1 MLTLLRIAWRNL
13 WRNTRRTLL
22 TALTVALGLALLLVS
37 LGLGDGAHQQ
47 MIESAV
53 RMGSG
58 HVLVQADGYQAIGGI
73 ERTLREAEADEARR
87 RIEAA
92 GDFPVTA
99 VTTRIFASGLAS
111 SADGSTGVQIIG
123 VEPGGERAGSNFPKK
138 IIEGQFLDE
147 GDDNLV
153 VIGRG
158 VARKLELEVGD
169 KLVLMAQAADTSEVQ
184 SRLVRVKGI
193 LGTGQDQYDQIIV
206 LLPLSEAQR
215 FFNLPGQVHQLAV
228 ILESSH
234 TSEELARALRQ
245 SLASDRQA
253 AEQPSAGSPPTTA
266 SAATQEQLDA
276 EGFRRGGVEVLN
288 WRQALPELEEFIR
301 VDDGGNYVFHVFL
314 FLLIGFM
321 VLNTLLM
328 SVLERRREFTLLSAL
343 GLPPAQR
350 FTMVLLEAAL
360 IGALASAAGLALGW
374 SAHKYFE
381 VYGLPLAALMDI
393 EEGATVAGVAFDPVM
408 YSYLSPERIFLS
420 ILWIFVM
427 TLILAVMPAWR
438 AARAADV
445 QLLGRD

>member
-1 MLTLLRIAWRNL
+1 MLTILRIAWRNL

-22 TALTVALGLALLLVS
+22 TALTVSLGLALLLVS

-58 HVLVQADGYQAIGGI
+58 HVIVQADGYQAVGGI
-73 ERTLREAEADEARR
+73 ERTLSQAEVDRARR
-87 RIEAA
+87 QIKQA
-92 GDFPVTA
+92 GDFPVVG

-123 VEPGGERAGSNFPKK
+123 VEPQGERDSSDFPDK
-138 IIEGQFLDE
+138 IVEGQFLAPGDE
-147 GDDNLV
+147 SRV

-158 VARKLELEVGD
+158 VARKLELDVGD
-169 KLVLMAQAADTSEVQ
+169 KLVLMAQAAHTSDVQ

-193 LGTGQDQYDQIIV
+193 LGTGQDEFDQIIV

-228 ILESSH
+228 VLESSH
-234 TSEELARALRQ
+234 TSEELAQDLRQ
-245 SLASDRQA
+245 ALTGHRRAQSPRPTAPQVAAAAGPQEDR
-253 AEQPSAGSPPTTA
+253 
-266 SAATQEQLDA
+266 DA
-276 EGFRRGGVEVLN
+276 EGYRRDGVEVLQ
-288 WRQALPELEEFIR
+288 WRQALPELQEFIR

-350 FTMVLLEAAL
+350 FAMVLFEAAL

-381 VYGLPLAALMDI
+381 VYGLPLDALMDM
-393 EEGATVAGVAFDPVM
+393 EGATVAGVAFDPVM
-408 YSYLSPERIFLS
+408 HSYLSAERILWS
-420 ILWIFVM
+420 IFWIFLM
-427 TLILAVMPAWR
+427 TLVLALMPAWR